1 MSKAIQAQVAFLDS
15 NISTTD
21 DEIIVRDLNDIYD
34 NQVVFVDPI
43 MYFTIEPLS
52 STNQEIISCTGIEVV
67 SDTKVR
73 LTGVVRHLAA
83 QPGVAGT
90 PRSHGANQEI
100 ILTNNPQFYDGIA
113 FLDEAE
119 TITEAWDFEV
129 SPTAPLPTADNEVA
143 TKEYIDTV
151 AILGSPD
158 ASDTVKGISRLSA
171 SSTTNLG
178 AFTVTIA
185 SPAVLTLASHGLT
198 ANDSV
203 QFTTDGALPTGLL
216 PSTTYYVIAAGLTSS
231 EFRVSATYAGTAVN
245 TTGSQSGTHTLFKTT
260 PVAVGVNDPKMLTQ
274 NENNAAAGAGG
285 SPSSSNLYETQNDT
299 SNGSTKTATTI
310 SFAAGTK
317 TISDSGNGFV
327 TANFLQGTSI
337 TIAGSASNNG
347 TFTIVS
353 VAAGAIVVAES
364 LVNESAGATVVMTT
378 VTANKLVRYDSTGSI
393 P

>member
-129 SPTAPLPTADNEVA
+129 SPTVPNP
-143 TKEYIDTV
+143 
-151 AILGSPD
+151 
-158 ASDTVKGISRLSA
+158 
-171 SSTTNLG
+171 
-178 AFTVTIA
+178 
-185 SPAVLTLASHGLT
+185 
-198 ANDSV
+198 
-203 QFTTDGALPTGLL
+203 
-216 PSTTYYVIAAGLTSS
+216 
-231 EFRVSATYAGTAVN
+231 
-245 TTGSQSGTHTLFKTT
+245 TTGQ
-260 PVAVGVNDPKMLTQ
+260 Q
-274 NENNAAAGAGG
+274 AA
-285 SPSSSNLYETQNDT
+285 NRD
-299 SNGSTKTATTI
+299 
-310 SFAAGTK
+310 
-317 TISDSGNGFV
+317 FV
-327 TANFLQGTSI
+327 
-337 TIAGSASNNG
+337 
-347 TFTIVS
+347 
-353 VAAGAIVVAES
+353 E
-364 LVNESAGATVVMTT
+364 
-378 VTANKLVRYDSTGSI
+378 
-393 P
+393 